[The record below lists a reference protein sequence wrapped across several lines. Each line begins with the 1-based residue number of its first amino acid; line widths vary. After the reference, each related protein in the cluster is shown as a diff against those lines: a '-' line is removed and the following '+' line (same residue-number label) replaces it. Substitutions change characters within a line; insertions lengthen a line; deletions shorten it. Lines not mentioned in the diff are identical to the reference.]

1 MKKKVIKPFSLK
13 VYNNSAKARARTQT
27 RDGHKVKIVYTDVKK
42 PNFPIIGL
50 IKLED
55 GSEAVQSYTTEGRI
69 YYKGSISD
77 NDLVIVE
84 EVEVIEDF
92 WSDKEKVDIEGYG
105 ISIDSITNYC
115 FVKRTVGDY
124 CLFKTEKQAKSA
136 RAMAK
141 ITQIMANDIKNFGGV
156 VTDEEWTDDNWKYVI
171 FRSCNHKNRIGVTA
185 VYCDYHFLA
194 FHTAAQRDLFLEK
207 YRDLVS
213 DYFMLD

>member
-27 RDGHKVKIVYTDVKK
+27 RDGHKIRIVCTDAKNKK
-42 PNFPIIGL
+42 FPIITL
-50 IKLED
+50 IKTDD
-55 GSEAVQSYTTEGRI
+55 GEETAMFFTIEGRNNEK
-69 YYKGSISD
+69 YIS
-77 NDLVIVE
+77 NYDLVIIE

-92 WSDKEKVDIEGYG
+92 WSDKEKVNIEGYG

-115 FVKRTVGDY
+115 FVKRTVDDY

-171 FRSCNHKNRIGVTA
+171 FRSCNHNNRIGVTA

>member
-1 MKKKVIKPFSLK
+1 MKKKEIKPFSLK
-13 VYNNSAKARARTQT
+13 AYNNSAKVRARTQT
-27 RDGHKVKIVYTDVKK
+27 RGGHKVKIIYTDAKK

-55 GSEAVQSYTTEGRI
+55 GSEAVQSYTIEGRI
-69 YYKGSISD
+69 YYKGLISD
-77 NDLVIVE
+77 DDLVVVE
-84 EVEVIEDF
+84 EVEVAEDF

-105 ISIDSITNYC
+105 ISIDSTTNYC
-115 FVKRTVGDY
+115 FVKRTVDDY
-124 CLFKTEKQAKSA
+124 GLFKTEKQAKSA
-136 RAMAK
+136 LAMAK
-141 ITQIMANDIKNFGGV
+141 ITQIMANDIENFGGV

-171 FRSCNHKNRIGVTA
+171 FRSCNHNNRIGVTA

-194 FHTAAQRDLFLEK
+194 FHTATQRDLFLKK

>member
-1 MKKKVIKPFSLK
+1 MKKKVIKPFNLK

-27 RDGHKVKIVYTDVKK
+27 RDGHKIRIVCTDAKNKK
-42 PNFPIIGL
+42 FPIIAL
-50 IKLED
+50 IKTDD
-55 GSEAVQSYTTEGRI
+55 GEETAMFFTIEGRNNEK
-69 YYKGSISD
+69 YIS
-77 NDLVIVE
+77 NYDLVIIE

-115 FVKRTVGDY
+115 FVKRTVDDY

-171 FRSCNHKNRIGVTA
+171 FRSCNHNNRIAVTA

>member
-1 MKKKVIKPFSLK
+1 MKKKVIKPFDLK
-13 VYNNSAKARARTQT
+13 AYENRAKIRT
-27 RDGHKVKIVYTDVKK
+27 RDGHKVRIVCTDAKNKK
-42 PNFPIIGL
+42 FPIIAL
-50 IKLED
+50 IKTDD
-55 GSEAVQSYTTEGRI
+55 GEETAMFFTIEGRNNEK
-69 YYKGSISD
+69 YIS
-77 NDLVIVE
+77 NYDLVIVE
-84 EVEVIEDF
+84 EVEVVEDF

-105 ISIDSITNYC
+105 ISIDSITNYS
-115 FVKRTVGDY
+115 FVKRTVDDY

-141 ITQIMANDIKNFGGV
+141 ISQIMANDIENFGGV

-194 FHTAAQRDLFLEK
+194 FHTAFQRDLFLKK